1 MRCPIC
7 DQPLRPTRVHA
18 LDRLATG
25 DGPFTITECASCR
38 YGVTI
43 PQLTDEELA
52 RYYPIEY
59 YEDFYEHSAEGG
71 GGLLHRL
78 RGRFR
83 AWSAERRYRRPP
95 YLLDGTIPGR
105 VLDVGCGSGDL
116 LEHFARRGWET
127 YGIDPSSSATAAAA
141 RRGARVHHGTLRDQP
156 WQPGSFQLITF
167 QHSLEHIVEPIDAL
181 RRARALLA
189 TGGLLLVAV
198 PNWSCWQRRFLFA
211 NRWFALDLPRHQQ
224 HFSVRAL
231 RRLAA
236 ALDLEVQ
243 SAGTTSTVIST
254 AYSLHYLIAGR
265 WTPGWKLWLSYAL
278 AIPVFP
284 LVWLGDRVGGG
295 DCCFIVMEQAG

>member
-7 DQPLRPTRVHA
+7 DQPLRATRVHA

-25 DGPFTITECASCR
+25 DGPFAIMECASCQ
-38 YGVTI
+38 YGVTT
-43 PQLTDEELA
+43 PQLSDEALA

-59 YEDFYEHSAEGG
+59 YENYYEHSAERRGG
-71 GGLLHRL
+71 PLYRL

-83 AWSAERRYRRPP
+83 VWSAARRYRRPP
-95 YLLDGTIPGR
+95 YLLSGTTPGR

-116 LEHFARRGWET
+116 LEHFARGGWET

-141 RRGARVHHGTLRDQP
+141 RRGAQVHHGTLRDQP

-167 QHSLEHIVEPIDAL
+167 KHALEHIVEPIDAL
-181 RRARALLA
+181 RHARALLA
-189 TGGLLLVAV
+189 PRGLLLVEV
-198 PNWSCWQRRFLFA
+198 PNWSSWQRRFLFR
-211 NRWFALDLPRHQQ
+211 NRWVHLDAPRHQQ

-243 SAGTTSTVIST
+243 SAGTTSNVIST
-254 AYSLHYLIAGR
+254 AYSLHYILAGR
-265 WTPGWKLWLSYAL
+265 WSPGWKLWLCYAL
-278 AIPVFP
+278 GMLVFP

-295 DCCFIVMEQAG
+295 DCCFIVMERTR